1 MTPNTDAAEKRPSI
15 KKGRWCK
22 KDDELLAYLVS
33 LESSKPRWRHIAE
46 KFGSRSGKQCRE
58 RWENHLKNGIV
69 KRRFTPAESEFIHD
83 EVARCGQE
91 APKWAAISAKLKNST
106 PLMVR
111 NHVNNF
117 RRKRAANALKKRRA
131 KINNN
136 RSASK
141 IAVNLKPKPQQ
152 DTPITKMSIS
162 FLLN

>member
-1 MTPNTDAAEKRPSI
+1 MNTDTSDVAGKKPSI

-22 KDDELLAYLVS
+22 KDDDFLAHLVS

-69 KRRFTPAESEFIHD
+69 KRRFTAAESAFIHN
-83 EVARCGQE
+83 EVERCRPE
-91 APKWAAISAKLKNST
+91 APKWALISAKLVNST

-111 NHVNNF
+111 NHVNNY
-117 RRKRAANALKKRRA
+117 RRKRTANALKHRRA
-131 KINNN
+131 KLYQN
-136 RSASK
+136 RSTSK
-141 IAVNLKPKPQQ
+141 ITVNLMPKPQNP
-152 DTPITKMSIS
+152 PITKMSVT